1 MRLTTALALTSLMV
15 LSTPV
20 FAQSVGAPGATGDCA
35 ACSGHNPP
43 GGEGYGT
50 GDTPEYYGAPPERR
64 LHEGRA
70 SAEESF
76 GSSRQP
82 SGGTNQY

>member
-1 MRLTTALALTSLMV
+1 MRLTAALALSSLMA

-20 FAQSVGAPGATGDCA
+20 FAQSAGAPGATGDCQ

-50 GDTPEYYGAPPERR
+50 GYAPEYYGAPPQGR

-70 SAEESF
+70 SAETD
-76 GSSRQP
+76 GSSSQP
-82 SGGTNQY
+82 YGWTNQ

>member
-1 MRLTTALALTSLMV
+1 MRLTAALALTSLMA

-20 FAQSVGAPGATGDCA
+20 FAQSAGAPGATGDCL

-50 GDTPEYYGAPPERR
+50 GYAPESYGAAPQRR

-70 SAEESF
+70 SAESY
-76 GSSRQP
+76 GSS
-82 SGGTNQY
+82 SYGWTNQN

>member
-1 MRLTTALALTSLMV
+1 MRLTAALALTTLMA

-20 FAQSVGAPGATGDCA
+20 FAQSAGAPGATGDCQ

-50 GDTPEYYGAPPERR
+50 GYAPEYYGAPPQGR

-70 SAEESF
+70 SAETY
-76 GSSRQP
+76 GSTSQP
-82 SGGTNQY
+82 YGGINQY

>member
-1 MRLTTALALTSLMV
+1 MRLTAALALMSLMA

-20 FAQSVGAPGATGDCA
+20 FAQSVGAPGATGGCE

-50 GDTPEYYGAPPERR
+50 GDAPEYYGATPQRR
-64 LHEGRA
+64 VHEGRA
-70 SAEESF
+70 SAESF
-76 GSSRQP
+76 GSSSQP
-82 SGGTNQY
+82 YGGTNQY